1 MFTKKVAKSFE
12 NPQPPPP
19 QITFQGRKLPDHL
32 INLASPSG
40 KELFKQALNE
50 SYAEGYFNLSS
61 CFSHQMEPAYCG
73 LSSLSIVLNALQVTG
88 APVWKGPWRWW
99 YDELLNCCAEIEE
112 VKKSGVTFDQF
123 ACLARCHCYT
133 VAKRANKVSKEEFIS
148 DLKAVCSRSDI
159 FMIISFSR
167 QALQQTGDGHF
178 SPIGA
183 YNHEQ
188 NMALVL
194 DTARFKY
201 PSYFASADLL
211 YEAMLPLDKET
222 NLPRGYFL
230 LSSYEPQKP
239 ISLCKLSQ
247 DAIVNW
253 TSLGKTF
260 CKDLPDRLIT
270 ERPKTLEEAVKV
282 ILNDPF
288 IMSLHDSM
296 QTDVD
301 KSSSEGNPESGEQY
315 FSTLLNDIIMS
326 PLYSIVKSVFKK
338 QSPPPN
344 QYNETQISFAT
355 LFLLSFPTNLFTSL
369 STELVIELEQYRDHT
384 KMSSVLKHE
393 VEKINEEVTDL
404 IGNFCSCSK
413 TNAILSNDLDSSKA
427 DIHFTKAFSISWVYE
442 DLLAH
447 PQYKV
452 VIYENQSIPN
462 SSLEK
467 FAFDDAHTETSRV
480 PTLSQT
486 SSEDNVESKL
496 TSVIMRTATGQ
507 PYVCQIPYVVNQ
519 TSIEE
524 APEDNK
530 DVDLMKKGL
539 ASLEPLQDNCLYYYH
554 GWWTYEYCHLSHVK
568 QFHTQTIQ
576 PNMKPIEDKSVNSYF
591 LGRYDPRHA
600 TLPSSY
606 KDKKGSKSQQQQLGT
621 DLQAVGGKKYLVQRW
636 SDGTKCDLTGK
647 PRRVEIQFHC
657 SQQQNDMIAVVT
669 EKFTCHY
676 LVVINTPKL
685 CNDPAFLSKTLNKI
699 NHIECRRVI
708 SDEKFAQ
715 YMDKERKSL
724 ESGENEKKMSTEKDD
739 NQHDDEQ
746 KVDIRDF
753 SGQETQTDKLFDFIS
768 QVAEN
773 LKKQKDG
780 VIESDNDAREKP
792 IQIYLMDEN
801 GQLAV
806 VDGKTNNEKNEPSY
820 TDYKSVLESLLAQNI
835 KFHSNKPIKKK
846 KSDNYQSHQ
855 AKLSLIYEMDYED
868 EKSRLK
874 LNGSYFLVLFDL
886 IKLNDQNKFT
896 SRKSIPFSEPFS
908 RSRSPYS
915 RRRRSLSPLPTKIMV
930 NKLTKNVTDAHLQEI
945 FGAFGRIH
953 RVEMALDDK
962 WQTNKGIAY
971 IDYETRAEAERA
983 ISYMDGGQL
992 DGSLLSCT
1000 FVPRRPLSPL
1010 PPRRR
1015 GGRFNSSPPRRFM
1028 AIHIVHG
1035 VDQDHPIPEVEVE
1048 VTHQE
1053 ADREAAVEAEAI
1065 ICRFLINKFI
1075 LFFFLR

>member
-427 DIHFTKAFSISWVYE
+427 DI
-442 DLLAH
+442 
-447 PQYKV
+447 
-452 VIYENQSIPN
+452 
-462 SSLEK
+462 
-467 FAFDDAHTETSRV
+467 
-480 PTLSQT
+480 
-486 SSEDNVESKL
+486 
-496 TSVIMRTATGQ
+496 
-507 PYVCQIPYVVNQ
+507 VC
-519 TSIEE
+519 
-524 APEDNK
+524 
-530 DVDLMKKGL
+530 
-539 ASLEPLQDNCLYYYH
+539 C
-554 GWWTYEYCHLSHVK
+554 
-568 QFHTQTIQ
+568 
-576 PNMKPIEDKSVNSYF
+576 
-591 LGRYDPRHA
+591 
-600 TLPSSY
+600 
-606 KDKKGSKSQQQQLGT
+606 
-621 DLQAVGGKKYLVQRW
+621 
-636 SDGTKCDLTGK
+636 
-647 PRRVEIQFHC
+647 
-657 SQQQNDMIAVVT
+657 
-669 EKFTCHY
+669 
-676 LVVINTPKL
+676 
-685 CNDPAFLSKTLNKI
+685 
-699 NHIECRRVI
+699 
-708 SDEKFAQ
+708 
-715 YMDKERKSL
+715 
-724 ESGENEKKMSTEKDD
+724 
-739 NQHDDEQ
+739 
-746 KVDIRDF
+746 
-753 SGQETQTDKLFDFIS
+753 
-768 QVAEN
+768 
-773 LKKQKDG
+773 
-780 VIESDNDAREKP
+780 
-792 IQIYLMDEN
+792 
-801 GQLAV
+801 
-806 VDGKTNNEKNEPSY
+806 
-820 TDYKSVLESLLAQNI
+820 
-835 KFHSNKPIKKK
+835 
-846 KSDNYQSHQ
+846 Q
-855 AKLSLIYEMDYED
+855 AK
-868 EKSRLK
+868 
-874 LNGSYFLVLFDL
+874 N
-886 IKLNDQNKFT
+886 
-896 SRKSIPFSEPFS
+896 
-908 RSRSPYS
+908 
-915 RRRRSLSPLPTKIMV
+915 
-930 NKLTKNVTDAHLQEI
+930 
-945 FGAFGRIH
+945 
-953 RVEMALDDK
+953 
-962 WQTNKGIAY
+962 
-971 IDYETRAEAERA
+971 
-983 ISYMDGGQL
+983 
-992 DGSLLSCT
+992 
-1000 FVPRRPLSPL
+1000 
-1010 PPRRR
+1010 
-1015 GGRFNSSPPRRFM
+1015 
-1028 AIHIVHG
+1028 
-1035 VDQDHPIPEVEVE
+1035 
-1048 VTHQE
+1048 
-1053 ADREAAVEAEAI
+1053 
-1065 ICRFLINKFI
+1065 
-1075 LFFFLR
+1075 